1 MYEKILTAILLV
13 VGVIHVLPAVG
24 LLGTKRLAA
33 LYAVSITD
41 ANIEILMRHRA
52 VLFGLMGSFF
62 IYSAFNR
69 ELQTIAMVAA
79 FISLIS
85 FIWLALAI
93 EGYNVRLKKVLAVDL
108 AALLLLLIG
117 AGLCFL
123 DSGTD

>member
-13 VGVIHVLPAVG
+13 VGVIHVLPAAG

-52 VLFGLMGSFF
+52 VLFGFMGSFF

-69 ELQTIAMVAA
+69 ELQAIAMVAA

-123 DSGTD
+123 DSGTY